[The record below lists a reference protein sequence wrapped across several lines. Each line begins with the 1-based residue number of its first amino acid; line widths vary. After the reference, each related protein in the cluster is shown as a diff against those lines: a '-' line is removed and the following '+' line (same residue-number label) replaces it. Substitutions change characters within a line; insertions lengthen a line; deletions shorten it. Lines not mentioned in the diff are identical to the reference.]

1 MTFTAEDKS
10 ITKRE
15 ASDAMGEKKR
25 RFVVERVKKAKKE
38 KAPESF
44 QLNGQWH
51 LLLLHQATYMK
62 V

>member
-1 MTFTAEDKS
+1 
-10 ITKRE
+10 
-15 ASDAMGEKKR
+15 MGEKKR

-38 KAPESF
+38 KEQEKAPEGF

-51 LLLLHQATYMK
+51 LLLLHEAPYMK